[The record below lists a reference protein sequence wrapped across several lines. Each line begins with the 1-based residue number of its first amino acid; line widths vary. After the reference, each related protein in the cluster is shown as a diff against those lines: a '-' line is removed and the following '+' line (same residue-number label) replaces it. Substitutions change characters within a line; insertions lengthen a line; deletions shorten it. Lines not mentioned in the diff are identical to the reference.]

1 MRTQHAAF
9 NIQLFRDDLWMKVGA
24 FSERPRIRRVRSI
37 DVGNDLI
44 GFRLYANGRICDV
57 LMPDEPFNHLRS
69 GDLPAPRKI
78 GIMPGPYYVWWRA
91 VTEAA
96 RMLGYP
102 DPAVPHD

>member
-9 NIQLFRDDLWMKVGA
+9 NMRLFRNDLWKQVGA
-24 FSERPRIRRVRSI
+24 PIAPPRIRRIRSI
-37 DVGNDLI
+37 DEGNDLI

-57 LMPDEPFNHLRS
+57 LMPDEPFDGFRS
-69 GDLPAPRKI
+69 SEVPSRMV
-78 GIMPGPYYVWWRA
+78 GIMPGAFYLWWFA
-91 VTEAA
+91 VREAA